1 VSGQKPPK
9 EDVRQTE
16 EKQLNACHTESIL
29 TENLEQTYYFSLF
42 FGKKQHFILQTTSY
56 VQKFC
61 CTAKKSAFSR
71 ERRQR

>member
-16 EKQLNACHTESIL
+16 EKQLKACHTENIL

-42 FGKKQHFILQTTSY
+42 FGKKQHFILQTTGY
-56 VQKFC
+56 V
-61 CTAKKSAFSR
+61 
-71 ERRQR
+71 